1 MKKVLAALLAVVV
14 AVAFVPTVGDT
25 ASPCP
30 PEVTQAKELLSQHG
44 QAPRTLAGARMSD
57 LQAPRA
63 SDVQAPRKD
72 DVQAPRASDIQ
83 APRKDDIQAPRKD
96 DVQAPRK
103 DDVQAPRL
111 AAARI
116 PQSVTNF
123 LQAQQAKP
131 DSIPAAAPH
140 RFPQNV

>member
-44 QAPRTLAGARMSD
+44 QAPRTLAGARTSD
-57 LQAPRA
+57 VQAPRA

-72 DVQAPRASDIQ
+72 DVQAPR
-83 APRKDDIQAPRKD
+83 KDDIQAPRT
-96 DVQAPRK
+96 
-103 DDVQAPRL
+103 L
-111 AAARI
+111 AGSQQIEASKAAKL
-116 PQSVTNF
+116 VNEAEAACKAGKMKT
-123 LQAQQAKP
+123 AKAKAE
-131 DSIPAAAPH
+131 AAIALLKK
-140 RFPQNV
+140 